1 MREIIFITGLL
12 FSLFTVACQSEKE
25 DVRPEPVKKEQVRI
39 LAYNIHHGEPL
50 NATNGRIDLE
60 GIAAVI
66 REQNPDLV
74 ALQEVD
80 VNTNRA
86 KINQAEEL
94 AKLLGMEFYFSK
106 SIDYQGGE
114 YGVAILSKYP
124 IRSTK
129 RLELPNNANGE
140 PRTLAI
146 ATVELPNKK
155 LLDFASA
162 HLDLV
167 VQNRIDQAEKLNQLA
182 KESTNPLIVAGDLNA
197 APTAAEIVLLN
208 KEYVFA
214 CQGNGCPFTYP
225 ADKPH
230 IAADYI
236 ILSKKANTLMS
247 KLAYTAIMNK
257 YSSDHLPVLGIYDLH

>member
-1 MREIIFITGLL
+1 
-12 FSLFTVACQSEKE
+12 VATASCQSDKE
-25 DVRPEPVKKEQVRI
+25 SVKPEPEKKQQVRI
-39 LAYNIHHGEPL
+39 MAYNIHHGEPL
-50 NATNGRIDLE
+50 NSTNGRINLE

-86 KINQAEEL
+86 GVNQAEEL
-94 AKLLGMEFYFSK
+94 AKMLGMEFYFSK
-106 SIDYQGGE
+106 SINYQGGE
-114 YGVAILSKYP
+114 YGVAVLSKYP
-124 IRSTK
+124 IKATK

-140 PRTLAI
+140 QRTLAI

-155 LLDFASA
+155 LLDFAST

-167 VQNRIDQAEKLNQLA
+167 VQNRLDQAERLNQLA
-182 KESTNPLIVAGDLNA
+182 KDSTNPLIVAGDLNA

-236 ILSKKANTLMS
+236 IQSKKASTLLTR
-247 KLAYTAIMNK
+247 LAYTAITNK
-257 YSSDHLPVLGIYDLH
+257 YDSDHLPVLGIYNLN